1 MPRKTQITSTS
12 MKLNKSREILVKF
25 YYMAFS
31 PTFILSALYCS
42 LVVASV
48 FSTNR
53 ELERRDRLQ
62 KEAGGGGEGV
72 QHKRDTFIYQFL
84 AS

>member
-1 MPRKTQITSTS
+1 

-25 YYMAFS
+25 YYVACS

-42 LVVASV
+42 LVVDSV

-62 KEAGGGGEGV
+62 KEAGGGGGV
-72 QHKRDTFIYQFL
+72 QHKRDTFIYQF
-84 AS
+84 STS